1 MVSEFVAVFF
11 TMFIVIDPVGLAPL
25 YIGLTS
31 HIEAGR
37 KRGII
42 RGAVLVSFGVL
53 LGFVLVGRYILALLG
68 IEAGSFFIA
77 GGIMLFIVSLEM
89 LFGKPSR
96 SKVSIRERAGAAG
109 GGEDGHAVAV
119 FPLAIPML
127 AGPGAI
133 TAIILYTGGGAPEAG
148 GGGRLVMTVMLIV
161 SLVIIMAIVWVVL
174 RGAEVILRVLG
185 KMGVSVFERIMGL
198 LLSGLSVQF
207 VYDGV
212 VRLGLAGG
220 RL

>member
-11 TMFIVIDPVGLAPL
+11 TMFIVIDPLGLAPL

-37 KRGII
+37 KKGII
-42 RGAVLVSFGVL
+42 RRAVVISFGVL
-53 LGFVLVGRYILALLG
+53 LVFTLVGKYILALLG

-77 GGIMLFIVSLEM
+77 GGIMLFIVSMEM
-89 LFGKPSR
+89 LFGKPNQ
-96 SKVSIRERAGAAG
+96 SKVSSREQAGTPG
-109 GGEDGHAVAV
+109 GGEDGHTVAV

-133 TAIILYTGGGAPEAG
+133 TAIILYTGGEAPE
-148 GGGRLVMTVMLIV
+148 GGRLVMTVMLIA
-161 SLVIIMAIVWVVL
+161 SLVIVMAIVWVVL
-174 RGAEVILRVLG
+174 RGADVILRVLG
-185 KMGVSVFERIMGL
+185 KTGVSVFERIMGL

-212 VRLGLAGG
+212 VRLGFIAGG
-220 RL
+220 L